1 MYHTIADLSTEPIYT
16 MRAVVNQTGIRAVT
30 LRAWERRYHLLTPQR
45 GGNQYRL
52 YSEQEVALLRWV
64 KSRVDSGI
72 PIRSV
77 ASELKNMQQTGELPE
92 PIPSLM
98 PVVGRVKVQP
108 AAFYV
113 DALYRALI
121 ARDEA
126 AAHSI
131 LRETRSGLNLTTVC
145 MEVITPCLV
154 KIGEAWHRGE
164 IRIATEHAASNFL
177 RGKLLSV
184 MQSYPLRRDVPFILI
199 GCAPLELHELGSL
212 MISVMLRAKGYRV
225 EYLGQ
230 DVPLDD
236 LVEYARH
243 EHPVLVILSATL
255 ESSVRE
261 IAHAQEKLNA
271 LLPPVR
277 FGYGGQAFNLKPA
290 LREQTPGVY
299 LGETLAGAV
308 STVERLLGPAN

>member
-1 MYHTIADLSTEPIYT
+1 MYHTIADLPTEPIYT
-16 MRAVVNQTGIRAVT
+16 IKAVVNQTGIRAVT
-30 LRAWERRYHLLTPQR
+30 LRAWERRYHLLMPQR

-77 ASELKNMQQTGELPE
+77 ALEVKNMQQTGEMPE

-98 PVVGRVKVQP
+98 PVVGRVKAKP
-108 AAFYV
+108 AAFYAE
-113 DALYRALI
+113 ALYKALI
-121 ARDEA
+121 AHDEA

-177 RGKLLSV
+177 RGKLLSFL
-184 MQSYPLRRDVPFILI
+184 QSYPIRRDAPFILI
-199 GCAPLELHELGSL
+199 GCAPLELHEIGNL
-212 MISVMLRAKGYRV
+212 MISVMLRAQGYRV

-230 DVPLDD
+230 DVPLED
-236 LVEYARH
+236 LVDYARY
-243 EHPVLVILSATL
+243 EHPALVVLSATM

-261 IAHAQEKLNA
+261 ISRAQEKLDA

-277 FGYGGQAFNLKPA
+277 FGYGGRAFTVKLA

-299 LGETLAGAV
+299 LGDTLADAV
-308 STVERLLGPAN
+308 NTIERLLGPAN